1 MELMPFQVTQS
12 PASLRSCKA
21 SDNEPDLHTSVAS
34 VLMKTRSVCRST
46 RASWIT
52 LRKPAPGP
60 GSEEVGTKTTVR
72 LCCTQSNTASCT
84 AATNQRT
91 DFTLLNEDVSVDFPQ
106 SISLSSYNYNSFF
119 WV

>member
-1 MELMPFQVTQS
+1 MELTPFQVTQS

-46 RASWIT
+46 RASWMT

-91 DFTLLNEDVSVDFPQ
+91 DYSMKMFGKTFLKVYP
-106 SISLSSYNYNSFF
+106 
-119 WV
+119 